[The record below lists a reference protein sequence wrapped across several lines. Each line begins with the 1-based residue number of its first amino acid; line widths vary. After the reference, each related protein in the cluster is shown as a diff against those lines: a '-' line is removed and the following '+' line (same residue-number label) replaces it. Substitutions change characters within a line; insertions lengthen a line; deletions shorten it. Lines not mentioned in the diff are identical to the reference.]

1 MIISLALTFQMYAA
15 CRPTPTVFMLFL
27 SSCSSYYYFNNIPTV
42 LGRHDRH
49 TACYRA
55 AILIFLRLRLSFKG
69 LWSDFFMGLFVTLCR
84 PSGRLAH
91 SPLASSGISQFLNL
105 MIYMSPFPTIRAVSK
120 SSLVTLS
127 PFLI

>member
-1 MIISLALTFQMYAA
+1 MWYIVPDVCGVPAYSGCLYVVPFIVFKLLLFQQYSHSALAGMIVIRHVIE
-15 CRPTPTVFMLFL
+15 RPF
-27 SSCSSYYYFNNIPTV
+27 
-42 LGRHDRH
+42 
-49 TACYRA
+49 
-55 AILIFLRLRLSFKG
+55 LIFLRLRLSFKG
-69 LWSDFFMGLFVTLCR
+69 LWSDFFMGLFAILCR

-105 MIYMSPFPTIRAVSK
+105 MIYISPFPTIRAVSK